1 MCIFVNVKQ
10 LLIKYLKTMKP
21 IKKMSKLELMN
32 FVKQKDYSK
41 YFKINWTLN
50 TTKGLRIQISNW
62 YQREI
67 LNK

>member
-1 MCIFVNVKQ
+1 
-10 LLIKYLKTMKP
+10 MKS
-21 IKKMSKLELMN
+21 IQKMSKLELMN

-62 YQREI
+62 YQREF